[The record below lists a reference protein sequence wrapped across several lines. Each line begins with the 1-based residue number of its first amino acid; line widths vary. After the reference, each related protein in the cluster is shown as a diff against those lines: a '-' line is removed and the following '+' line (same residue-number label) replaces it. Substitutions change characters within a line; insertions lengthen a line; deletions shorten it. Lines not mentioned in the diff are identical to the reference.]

1 MKRLLIA
8 LSGLFLLGACGGTAD
23 LDGLNTMT
31 AADLEAQAEA
41 GLEDDVQYI
50 DVRETDE
57 FDEESI
63 PGFENMPMALVMD
76 NPSLLNE
83 EEDVVILCNTQNRSK
98 EVAEALIDAGF
109 DHDRV
114 TVVEGGISDY
124 NGTVN

>member
-8 LSGLFLLGACGGTAD
+8 FTTLFTLAACGGTAD

-31 AADLEAQAEA
+31 ASDLEAQTEQ
-41 GLEDDVQYI
+41 GLDENVQYI

-63 PGFENMPMALVMD
+63 PGFENMPMDQVMD
-76 NPSLLNE
+76 NPSMLSE
-83 EEDVVILCNTQNRSK
+83 DEDVVILCNTQNRSK

-109 DHDRV
+109 DHDKV
-114 TVVEGGISDY
+114 IVVEGGISDY
-124 NGTVN
+124 NGAVN

>member
-1 MKRLLIA
+1 MKQLLIV

-31 AADLEAQAEA
+31 ATDLEAQTEQ

-114 TVVEGGISDY
+114 IVVEGGISDY

>member
-1 MKRLLIA
+1 MNRLLIA
-8 LSGLFLLGACGGTAD
+8 LSTLFLLGACGGTAD

-31 AADLEAQAEA
+31 AADLEAQTEQ

-114 TVVEGGISDY
+114 IVVEGGISDY